1 MLENIRKYT
10 GLFIVVLV
18 LIFVGLIFLGDNMSA
33 SGPGSGPTLVKTKY
47 ENFSQKELQKRGA
60 GYLQLAQRVMQT
72 SIQNGSFNGYQDIS
86 QYLGVLGAQDTAE
99 GLKTFLVNRANFDR
113 AVAKFGLYPSQEEI
127 DVYQRETLFTGR
139 DGLVNKEAY
148 DTFIDKGLKGVGT
161 LNDLNRFAG
170 DILAFKKL
178 TEVLGAAVQ
187 GNETA
192 AQENFLSSAQT
203 MNVST
208 LALSLADFQKDIQP
222 TDEELKT
229 YWEENRGRYL
239 SEAKRKLTYFVAKP
253 DYEKALA
260 EKIKKQAEKTDEEKA
275 ADDAEKTP
283 AELAADAE
291 APSLTDEERSKEVDK
306 LGLVIEEDIW
316 VVIQQQVEDGAKKA
330 DLETLAKEY
339 GFEVKTTE
347 LLPVAELPA
356 EIRGPIRGTQGRTV
370 ENEVLDARINPS
382 NVMDSVS
389 EILGVGTDGWLLFRI
404 DEAVEPT
411 ELAFEEAM
419 DKAKADLV
427 KEKSLEALTAAIESA
442 REEVAKALEEGKPL
456 NEVAAAQNL
465 KLAQHL
471 NLTAGAQLPG
481 EPSVRDVFRL
491 ASQTKSGSVS
501 KAEVMQPGGDRAL
514 FVYVEEREF
523 VESDE
528 NKDGLDRALS
538 TQQQQ
543 MKNMLV
549 EHYFTAAYDEA
560 DVEFVRPE

>member
-47 ENFSQKELQKRGA
+47 EKFSQKDLQKRGA
-60 GYLQLAQRVMQT
+60 GHLQLAQRVMQT

-86 QYLGVLGAQDTAE
+86 QYLSVLGAEDTTE

-113 AVAKFGLYPSQEEI
+113 AVAKFGLYASQEEI

-148 DTFIDKGLKGVGT
+148 DTFIEKGLKGVGT

-187 GNETA
+187 GNETT
-192 AQENFLSSAQT
+192 AQESFMSSAQT

-253 DYEKALA
+253 DYEKALSA
-260 EKIKKQAEKTDEEKA
+260 KIEKESKKTDEEKA

-306 LGLVIEEDIW
+306 LGLLVEEDIW
-316 VVIQQQVEDGAKKA
+316 VVIQQQIDEGAKKA

-339 GFEVKTTE
+339 GFEVKTTA
-347 LLPVAELPA
+347 LLPISELPA

-370 ENEVLDARINPS
+370 EIEVADARLNPS

-411 ELAFEEAM
+411 ELAYEEAA

-442 REEVAKALEEGKPL
+442 REEVAQALEEGKPL
-456 NEVAAAQNL
+456 NEAAEAQNL

-523 VESDE
+523 VESAQ
-528 NKDGLDRALS
+528 NKAGLERALS

-543 MKNMLV
+543 MKYMLV

-560 DVEFVRPE
+560 EVELVRAN